1 VIADE
6 LLASALARALGAR
19 VASLERRPSD
29 YRTSFGLEELDAE
42 LEDGRRLELMFK
54 DLARSAL
61 HPRARDVKPEFVY
74 DPLREIEVYRD
85 VLDEAQLG
93 TPRFHGAVPER
104 GWLFVERVAG
114 FELYRVGERE
124 TWEHVARWL
133 ARMHARLEPVAGRAH
148 RAIRYDEA
156 WYRRWPARALAIA
169 AARGQPH
176 ALAALERIV
185 DDYDRVIA
193 RLLALPTTL
202 IHGEFYASNVLV
214 DDPDRPRRV
223 APVDWE
229 QAAIGPGLVD
239 LAALTAG
246 RWSNDNR
253 RRIAAAYRE
262 AAADGVDDE
271 TFALGL
277 EACRLHLALQWLGWS
292 AAWSPP
298 AEQRQDWLEEAS
310 RAAARLG

>member
-1 VIADE
+1 MIADE
-6 LLASALARALGAR
+6 LLGSELGRALGAR
-19 VASLERRPSD
+19 VASLERRPSQ

-54 DLARSAL
+54 DLARTAL
-61 HPRARDVKPEFVY
+61 HPRARAVKPEFLY

-85 VLDEAQLG
+85 VLDEAGLG
-93 TPRFHGAVPER
+93 TPRFRGAVPER

-114 FELYRVGERE
+114 FELYRVGERT
-124 TWEHVARWL
+124 TWEYVARWL
-133 ARMHARLEPVAGRAH
+133 ARMHARLEPVAGRAS

-156 WYRRWPARALAIA
+156 WYRRWPERALATA
-169 AARGQPH
+169 AARGQLD
-176 ALAALERIV
+176 ALAALEPIV
-185 DDYDRVIA
+185 DDYDRVVA
-193 RLLALPTTL
+193 RLLALPATL

-214 DDPDRPRRV
+214 DNPGRPRRV

-246 RWSNDNR
+246 RWSDADR
-253 RRIAAAYRE
+253 RRIAMAYRE
-262 AAADGVDDE
+262 ASADGLDDE
-271 TFALGL
+271 TFATGL

-292 AAWSPP
+292 AVWSPP
-298 AEQRQDWLEEAS
+298 AEHRQDWLGEAC